1 MALTDSPIE
10 PDQAEHT
17 QELISDVENI
27 GEASAASNKFD
38 WPIEPCTAESDEV
51 DFEALTDVWQ
61 RIQIQMQLDIPDKRR
76 IRAQKSWYSRH
87 PEYMKR
93 VTKRAQPYLFHI
105 VEQLEQQNMP
115 IELALLPIVESA
127 FDPFAY
133 SHGRASGMWQFIPGT
148 GKHYGLKQNWWYD
161 GRRDVYLSTQA
172 AINYLKALHKRFDG
186 DWLHALAAYN
196 SGEGNV
202 SRAIRKNKRK
212 GKPTDFWSLK
222 LPKETQ
228 AYVPKLLALAEML
241 KERDETTIANWTP
254 VNNLPYFD
262 KVDTE
267 SQIDLSLA
275 AALADISLNDF
286 YQLNPAYN
294 QWATAPKG
302 PHHILLPVAKIR
314 TFEANLA
321 EIPPNQRISFKKYK
335 IKQGDSLIRIAKKFG
350 TTVQSLKDNNDIRSN
365 SIRAGKNLL
374 IPVPSKTRDKYHK
387 SAQQRLLASQ
397 NATRKGHKVTYKVK
411 SGDSFWDISRKYKVN
426 IRSLAKWN
434 NMAPTDPL
442 KIGQKLVVWSKKPD
456 ARASLASSNGKKTK
470 KIHYKVRSG
479 DSLARI
485 ADKFKVS
492 LASVKKWNSRAG
504 SKKYLQPGDSITL
517 YVDITRQF

>member
-1 MALTDSPIE
+1 MLQTSNLDAAK
-10 PDQAEHT
+10 AELAT
-17 QELISDVENI
+17 
-27 GEASAASNKFD
+27 
-38 WPIEPCTAESDEV
+38 ESDSKVPEV
-51 DFEALTDVWQ
+51 TTKQPFPFDLPCESEISGPDMEAFSDVWQ
-61 RIQIQMQLDIPDKRR
+61 RIQSQMRLEIPDNRR
-76 IRAQKSWYSRH
+76 VRAQKSWYSRH

-93 VTKRAQPYLFHI
+93 VTERAQPYLFHI
-105 VEQLEQQNMP
+105 VQELEKHQMP
-115 IELALLPIVESA
+115 LELALLPIVESA

-172 AINYLKALHKRFDG
+172 AIKYLKALHKRFDG
-186 DWLHALAAYN
+186 DWTHALAAYN

-202 SRAIRKNKRK
+202 SRAIRNNKRK

-222 LPKETQ
+222 LPRETQ
-228 AYVPKLLALAEML
+228 AYVPKLLALAEIL
-241 KERDETTIANWTP
+241 SERNGTNIAQWTP
-254 VNNLPYFD
+254 IDNLPFFD
-262 KVDTE
+262 LVTTE

-275 AALADISLNDF
+275 AALAEISLNDF

-302 PHHILLPVAKIR
+302 PHHILLPIDKIR
-314 TFEANLA
+314 AFERNLA
-321 EIPPNQRISFKKYK
+321 EIPKDQRISFKKYK
-335 IKQGDSLIRIAKKFG
+335 IKTGDSLIRIANKFG
-350 TTVQSLKDNNDIRSN
+350 TTVQLLKDNNDIQNN
-365 SIRAGKNLL
+365 SIRAGKSLL

-397 NATRKGHKVTYKVK
+397 NTQRKGQKINYKVR
-411 SGDSFWDISRKYKVN
+411 SGDSFWDLSRTFKVN

-442 KIGQKLVVWSKKPD
+442 KIGQKLVVWSKQPETM
-456 ARASLASSNGKKTK
+456 ASLASNDKKTK
-470 KIHYKVRSG
+470 KIHYRVRSG

-485 ADKFKVS
+485 AEKFKVS
-492 LASVKKWNSRAG
+492 LAKVKKWNSRAG